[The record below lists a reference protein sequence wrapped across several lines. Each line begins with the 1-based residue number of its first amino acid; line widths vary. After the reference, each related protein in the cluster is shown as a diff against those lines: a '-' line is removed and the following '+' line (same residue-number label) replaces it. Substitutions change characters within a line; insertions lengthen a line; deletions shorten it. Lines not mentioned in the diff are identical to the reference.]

1 MTIKMMVRIKMK
13 MMEQISF
20 LKTKILTKKT
30 SKTMQT
36 RMRKLM
42 VTKTSRMKKTLP
54 AMTQLRLM
62 MMLQKMMAMRM
73 AMKRMKEMRTK
84 VRLLTKFLTMSLQLI
99 SHQQNLNQPNQA
111 QLKQHLLL

>member
-1 MTIKMMVRIKMK
+1 MMARIKMK

-30 SKTMQT
+30 SRTTQT
-36 RMRKLM
+36 RMRRPM
-42 VTKTSRMKKTLP
+42 VTKTSRMKRTP
-54 AMTQLRLM
+54 PEMTQLRPM
-62 MMLQKMMAMRM
+62 TMLLKMMAMRM

-99 SHQQNLNQPNQA
+99 SHQQNLNQPNQV